1 MNTMT
6 LRELNK
12 IKPQKIGKMPV
23 VVLPLDYFER
33 LKENMEMHLS
43 KKLPKE
49 IAKSREEIKNGKFLS
64 LYDVK
69 KRLKLA

>member
-1 MNTMT
+1 MT
-6 LRELNK
+6 LHELNK

-33 LKENMEMHLS
+33 LKENMEMYLS

-64 LYDVK
+64 LSDVK